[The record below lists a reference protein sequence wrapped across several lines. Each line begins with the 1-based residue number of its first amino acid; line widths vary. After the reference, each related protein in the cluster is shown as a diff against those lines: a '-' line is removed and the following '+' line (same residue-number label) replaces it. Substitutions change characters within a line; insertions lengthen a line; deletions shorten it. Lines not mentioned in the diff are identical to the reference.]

1 MKTLVT
7 LGPEGSFS
15 EVCATMHY
23 KHTYNIRYEKD
34 LQSVFNALSENTDI
48 LVPLENSTDG
58 FVYQTLDGLIKHSGY
73 IFRTHT
79 LPIAFGCVG
88 NIKQAN
94 NIYAQFITQQ
104 QCQQFLSKYQSLN
117 IITTPS
123 NSDSIKHIDEHS
135 VAIVPMHLIDN
146 TLPHID
152 HIEDFSHNATRF
164 ACISLHPTYDT
175 FKKASLIITPHV
187 DRPGLLYDIL
197 GQFQH
202 HVINLSAILSRPNKK
217 IDKKYHF
224 YIEIDM
230 TSSTM
235 NAFDAVM
242 KHMASQF
249 DVKFLGHY

>member
-7 LGPEGSFS
+7 LGPKGSFS

-23 KHTYNIRYEKD
+23 KHTYNIQYEKD
-34 LQSVFNALSENTDI
+34 LQSVFDRLSKDTDI

-58 FVYQTLDGLIKHSGY
+58 FVYQTLDGLIKHPGY
-73 IFRTHT
+73 IFNTHT

-88 NIKQAN
+88 HIKQAK
-94 NIYAQFITQQ
+94 NIYAQFVTQQ
-104 QCQQFLSKYQSLN
+104 QCQRFLSNYKSLH

-123 NSDSIKHIDEHS
+123 NSDSIQHIDENS
-135 VAIVPMHLIDN
+135 VAIVPMHLIDDAF
-146 TLPHID
+146 PHID
-152 HIEDFSHNATRF
+152 HIEDFSHNETRF
-164 ACISLHPTYDT
+164 ACISLHPNYET
-175 FKKASLIITPHV
+175 FNKASLLITPHV

-197 GQFQH
+197 GQFQQH
-202 HVINLSAILSRPNKK
+202 HINLSAILSRPNKK

-230 TSSTM
+230 TSSTL
-235 NAFDAVM
+235 NALDTVI